1 MSDFLGITVMS
12 PYIQNEGIDGILISL
27 DRAGANAVAVNTSV
41 TAPCAEGEG
50 FWMPPTDAGASP
62 RVFDRPLWGKTALWA
77 RGGPAFTS
85 REEFYEGSVYRPRKP
100 NDLTESAG
108 PIMGEFIREAKAA
121 GHRVY
126 IQMGAAQPPGMLPED
141 VPRLPDGSMPVGRM
155 ANTASLAS
163 KAVRAY
169 NRAFIRDV
177 FEVYPEIDGFRPDWP
192 EYPCYKL
199 CEAFQ
204 DFGGP
209 VEHWAAERGFD
220 FSSIRNEVARFYAY
234 LHGGL
239 KNADLE
245 DLASVDRGKF
255 SLLHLMNLFPGVGE
269 WLRLKAELSKD
280 LLKDFRDAIT
290 EYGGPEKELS
300 ANAFMPPFTFIT
312 GLDFARAAEV
322 CESIAPKLYTMHW
335 SLIIKFWGDELLE
348 ANPGLDESLLV
359 RALVNLLDL
368 AEGEPGTSISDY
380 GYPEPDEP
388 HPIPDEPQRRK
399 IRQAVSVARGNA
411 EILPLVHGYGPV
423 YDYERRFKLVAESE
437 AAGGWINRYG
447 YLSDEKLDVTR
458 EVWASNSRS

>member
-12 PYIQNEGIDGILISL
+12 PYIQNEGIDGILKSL
-27 DRAGANAVAVNTSV
+27 DLAGANAVAVNTSV

-62 RVFDRPLWGKTALWA
+62 RVFDRPLWGRTALWA
-77 RGGPAFTS
+77 RGGPAFKS
-85 REEFYEGSVYRPRKP
+85 KEEFYEGCVYRPRQP
-100 NDLTESAG
+100 NDLTESDGA
-108 PIMGEFIREAKAA
+108 IMGEFIREAKAA

-126 IQMGAAQPPGMLPED
+126 IQMGAAQPPGMLEED
-141 VPRLPDGSMPVGRM
+141 VPRLPDGSIPQDRM

-163 KAVRAY
+163 EAVRAY

-177 FEVYPEIDGFRPDWP
+177 FEEYPEIDGFRPDWP

-204 DFGGP
+204 DFGSH
-209 VEHWAAERGFD
+209 VKQWAEERGFD
-220 FSSIRNEVARFYAY
+220 FDSVQREVARFYAY
-234 LHGGL
+234 IHGEL
-239 KNADLE
+239 TNSDLE
-245 DLASVDRGKF
+245 DLASADRGKY
-255 SLLHLMNLFPGVGE
+255 SILHRMNLFPGVAD
-269 WLRLKAELSKD
+269 WFRMKAELSKD
-280 LLKDFRDAIT
+280 LLADYRNAIT
-290 EYGGPEKELS
+290 EYGEAEKELS

-335 SLIIKFWGDELLE
+335 SLIIKFWGDELLA

-359 RALVNLLDL
+359 RALVHLLDL

-380 GYPEPDEP
+380 GYPAPDEP
-388 HPIPDEPQRRK
+388 HPIPDEPQKRK
-399 IRQAVSVARGNA
+399 IGQAVSATRGNA
-411 EILPLVHGYGPV
+411 EILPLVHGYGPLD
-423 YDYERRFKLVAESE
+423 DYGRRFKLVAESE
-437 AAGGWINRYG
+437 AAGVWINRYG

-458 EVWASNSRS
+458 EVWHASSRA